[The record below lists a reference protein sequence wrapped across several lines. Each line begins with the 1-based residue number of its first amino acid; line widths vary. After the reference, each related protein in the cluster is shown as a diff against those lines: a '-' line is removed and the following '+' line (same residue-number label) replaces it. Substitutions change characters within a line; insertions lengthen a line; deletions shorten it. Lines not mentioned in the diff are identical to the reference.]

1 MQGSMQLKNGN
12 YYAVIYVTKDGVKK
26 QKWLK
31 TNLSSTAS
39 QQEIENKLKQIIKE
53 QGKFQNIRNSNN
65 ISFCDYYEYW
75 LEIKKS
81 QIELSTYENY
91 SKYFKKI
98 KDYFK
103 EKEIALIDI
112 SPQDIRNF
120 YSYLS
125 SHNICS
131 NTIRHYHITLN
142 QAFSY
147 AIKNGFLMFNPI
159 SAVEKPK
166 PQKTR
171 TNFYNQDDMK
181 KLFRAVE
188 NSIIGIPVML
198 SAIYGLRRSEAL
210 GLKWK
215 AIDFDNKKVYI
226 EHKVIQVTI
235 DHKTILYK
243 SNQLKTSSSTRELPL
258 LPQAEAILK
267 NAKTKQNEQKMLLG
281 KKYFNQ
287 YDEYVCV
294 DDEGKLITPSRLT
307 HTFNKILKQ
316 SKLKHIRFHDLRHSC
331 ASIMLSQNIPMKQ
344 IQEWLGHSNY
354 ATTANIYSHL
364 DFKTKLNSANS
375 IARVY
380 SFVNKKYNISEQ
392 KVLNMENLTEEE
404 ILAKIK
410 IYQRMLRCIR
420 RKNQLN

>member
-1 MQGSMQLKNGN
+1 
-12 YYAVIYVTKDGVKK
+12 
-26 QKWLK
+26 
-31 TNLSSTAS
+31 
-39 QQEIENKLKQIIKE
+39 
-53 QGKFQNIRNSNN
+53 
-65 ISFCDYYEYW
+65 
-75 LEIKKS
+75 
-81 QIELSTYENY
+81 
-91 SKYFKKI
+91 
-98 KDYFK
+98 
-103 EKEIALIDI
+103 
-112 SPQDIRNF
+112 
-120 YSYLS
+120 
-125 SHNICS
+125 
-131 NTIRHYHITLN
+131 
-142 QAFSY
+142 
-147 AIKNGFLMFNPI
+147 MFNPI

-235 DHKTILYK
+235 DHKTILCK
-243 SNQLKTSSSTRELPL
+243 SSQLKTSSSTRELPL